1 MQWDRYSPKTQ
12 EYDEQAMRRS
22 KNDEPV
28 SDYNKQ
34 STWCNDPLQKQ
45 AKALSSLQS

>member
-1 MQWDRYSPKTQ
+1 
-12 EYDEQAMRRS
+12 MRRS
-22 KNDEPV
+22 KNDAN
-28 SDYNKQ
+28 SDYNIQ